1 MGLTRERSLQEVP
14 APTTLPEDLEAGTKD
29 LNDESK
35 SQSSNAIAPEE
46 QHEAHQ
52 PHPSEK
58 DPDHEPLELTR
69 TISHGLSRI
78 STGLTARHIVDPG
91 PAPDGGFKA
100 WTQVAMAWLVV
111 VTTWGYLNS
120 FAVFQTYYTNVLG
133 ESQSTISWV
142 GSIQVWMIFVMST
155 FSGRALDAGL
165 FIPTLFVGA
174 TIQLIGIFMNS
185 LCRNFWQL
193 LLAQGLCI
201 GLGSGIIFCPSLG
214 LVTTYFTKKR
224 GIAVAIVTTGNSFGG
239 AIYPIMVRQLLPK
252 IGFPWTVRAIGFIN
266 LGCLA
271 LALAFM
277 RPRLPPRK
285 AGPLVEM
292 QAFRELP
299 YVCAV
304 SGFTLVFGAL
314 FFVYYYVSSY
324 GFDIL
329 HMSYSDSANL
339 IIIFNAI
346 GIPARLLTGH
356 AADRWTGPL
365 NAIIPLIFINGILA
379 FTWIGVR
386 SVGGMY
392 AETVFYGLAA
402 GAFQC
407 LFPTTITSLN
417 SDMSKN
423 GVRLGMAFS
432 IFSFAGLTGPP
443 IGGALLTTNGGGRGG
458 YTAAL
463 LGVGLATMVGTALLV
478 VARVRNSGWSL
489 TKKC

>member
-1 MGLTRERSLQEVP
+1 MTSQVISATKPG
-14 APTTLPEDLEAGTKD
+14 DLETGPKD
-29 LNDESK
+29 FNDEDK
-35 SQSSNAIAPEE
+35 SLPSDTVAPEHH
-46 QHEAHQ
+46 HEEPEEPTLA
-52 PHPSEK
+52 EK
-58 DPDHEPLELTR
+58 DQTHSPLQLTR
-69 TISHGLSRI
+69 TASNALSRI
-78 STGLTARHIVDPG
+78 STRLTSRHIIDPG

-100 WTQVAMAWLVV
+100 WTQVAMAWLVIA
-111 VTTWGYLNS
+111 TTWGYLNS

-142 GSIQVWMIFVMST
+142 GSMQAFVIFVMSA

-165 FIPTLFVGA
+165 FVPTLLVGG
-174 TIQLIGIFMNS
+174 TIQLVGIFMNS

-193 LLAQGLCI
+193 LLAQGLCV

-239 AIYPIMVRQLLPK
+239 TVYPIIVRQLLPK
-252 IGFPWTVRAIGFIN
+252 VGFPWTVRIIGFIN
-266 LGCLA
+266 LACLA
-271 LALAFM
+271 MALAFM
-277 RPRLPPRK
+277 RPRIPPRK
-285 AGPLVEM
+285 SGPLVEW
-292 QAFRELP
+292 QAFQEVP

-304 SGFTLVFGAL
+304 AGFTLVFGAM
-314 FFVYYYVSSY
+314 FFTYYYVSSY
-324 GFDIL
+324 GFNIL
-329 HMSYSDSANL
+329 HMNYTDSANL
-339 IIIFNAI
+339 IIIFNAV

-365 NAIIPLIFINGILA
+365 NAIIPLIFLNAVLA
-379 FTWIGVR
+379 FAWIGVR
-386 SVGGMY
+386 TVGGMY
-392 AETVFYGLAA
+392 AEVVVYGLAA

-417 SDMSKN
+417 RDLSKN

-458 YTAAL
+458 YMSAL
-463 LGVGLATMVGTALLV
+463 LGVGFATTVGTALLC
-478 VARVRNSGWSL
+478 VARVQKEGWKL